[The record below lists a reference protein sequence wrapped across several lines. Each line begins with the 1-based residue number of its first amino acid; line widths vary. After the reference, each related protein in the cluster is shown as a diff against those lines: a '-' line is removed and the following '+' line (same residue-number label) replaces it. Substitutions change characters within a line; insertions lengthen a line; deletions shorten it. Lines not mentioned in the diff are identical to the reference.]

1 MKQLTEIK
9 TIRFSKKQI
18 MTLEILE
25 SYSVNVPKFIRKAIK
40 EKISRDWKSI
50 KEDKSKIKLPF

>member
-1 MKQLTEIK
+1 
-9 TIRFSKKQI
+9 

>member
-25 SYSVNVPKFIRKAIK
+25 SYSVNVHKFIRKAIK

>member
-1 MKQLTEIK
+1 VKQLTEIK